1 MRFIIV
7 NSGGSERGSDY
18 DTIPVN
24 SSTSAGISSHYSGL
38 IDVDQ
43 EQQVPEHYAQVDQQ
57 HYSTIGDV
65 EPQIPEHYGAV

>member
-7 NSGGSERGSDY
+7 NSGGGERGSDY
-18 DTIPVN
+18 DMITVN

-43 EQQVPEHYAQVDQQ
+43 EQQVPEHYGHVDQQ
-57 HYSTIGDV
+57 HYSTISDV